1 MEHFGILD
9 EDTKAARTQT
19 KKMIK
24 MGIHK
29 VFDYKDQSQVLSYR
43 VSSLRY
49 EMSIAKHI
57 YVEFIKS

>member
-1 MEHFGILD
+1 
-9 EDTKAARTQT
+9 
-19 KKMIK
+19 MIK
-24 MGIHK
+24 MGIDT
-29 VFDYKDQSQVLSYR
+29 VFYYNDQSQLLSYR